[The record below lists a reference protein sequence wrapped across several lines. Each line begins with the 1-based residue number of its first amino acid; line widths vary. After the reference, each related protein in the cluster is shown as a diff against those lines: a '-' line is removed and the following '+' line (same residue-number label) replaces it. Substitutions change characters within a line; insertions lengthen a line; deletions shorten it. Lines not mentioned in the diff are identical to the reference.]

1 MTIPLK
7 VSNIGSGVNY
17 INFTLSDITVTI
29 GKNGI
34 SDIAHKNDVKGNF
47 KLIVSTYTYN
57 GEVVIT
63 IFKNSVYNNVVNEIK
78 NGNNKTILK
87 SGFKFDNTAL
97 TCSISLT
104 TYHKVQN

>member
-7 VSNIGSGVNY
+7 VSDIGSGVNY
-17 INFTLSDITVTI
+17 INFTLLDITVTI
-29 GKNGI
+29 G
-34 SDIAHKNDVKGNF
+34 
-47 KLIVSTYTYN
+47 
-57 GEVVIT
+57 
-63 IFKNSVYNNVVNEIK
+63 K